1 MTASST
7 WFGPED
13 RPLAGW
19 LHLPEAG
26 IARAGIVLC
35 PSLGVEA
42 LVAQPAYLR
51 LARHLEEMGFAVL
64 RFDYSA
70 TGDSSGSMEQ
80 DASIDQWV
88 NDVRTARDFIVT
100 CGAERVGVVGLRV
113 GATLAARSL
122 VEHGSFDALALWD
135 PCSTGRAFVREQR
148 ALKALTFTA
157 NSPGEAEEGL
167 DLISLWMPSSLATD
181 LSAIALDASR
191 YPDGAKTLLVTRA
204 NRPKSSQVLEWLEHP
219 GTEEVEAKGQEE
231 FLDVEPGISVLPLD
245 TIDRIA
251 SWFDSVFDERTTP
264 ITRHVT
270 SEAVVARDAEGREI
284 VERLSTFGSAG
295 LFGVV
300 TEPAVDAGL
309 PPLVLLNVGLLH
321 HIGPGGLWVDL
332 ARGWAARGVRVLRF
346 DLGGIGESPA
356 LPYHSEGVEYPL
368 EAVEDIID
376 AMRFVAPDDHENVIL
391 VGICSGAYHALE
403 ASIALSITGAAI
415 INPILSFDPTEV
427 REGQP
432 IDTRRNAV
440 QPRHEI
446 VRWMR
451 RSPAIT
457 RITRWS
463 PIWKMRES
471 PRIAQIIDE
480 WTPEFV
486 WNLLDKTGAI
496 RSGASVLE
504 MIGSGGTS
512 ILLICGD
519 REARTFRRAGKRID
533 ALISAG
539 VLTFEVL
546 PGLDHSLFSAKSRR
560 DARRWLD
567 GFVSAFG
574 KEDAADAGGSSTFG
588 GSVPSQGTSIQP
600 DKSVGSAPAA
610 AEVELV
616 APGFDPESTA

>member
-19 LHLPEAG
+19 LHLPDAG
-26 IARAGIVLC
+26 TARAGIVLC

-51 LARHLEEMGFAVL
+51 LARRLEVMGFAVL

-70 TGDSSGSMEQ
+70 TGDSAGSMAQ
-80 DASIDQWV
+80 DASIEQWV
-88 NDVRTARDFIVT
+88 NDVRMARDFIAS

-122 VEHGSFDALALWD
+122 VEHGRFDALAMWD
-135 PCSTGRAFVREQR
+135 PCSTGRAFLREQQ
-148 ALKALTFTA
+148 ALKALTFSA
-157 NSPGEAEEGL
+157 NSPLEEEEGL

-181 LSAIALDASR
+181 LSAITLDASR
-191 YPDGAKTLLVTRA
+191 YPDDVKTLLITRV
-204 NRPKSSQVLEWLEHP
+204 NRPKSAQVLELLEHS
-219 GTEEVEAKGQEE
+219 GAEEVEATGQEE
-231 FLDVEPGISVLPLD
+231 FLDVPPGLSVLPLD
-245 TIDRIA
+245 TIDRI
-251 SWFDSVFDERTTP
+251 SEWFDGVFDGRAAP
-264 ITRHVT
+264 ISRHVT
-270 SEAVVARDAEGREI
+270 SEAVVAVDAEGRQI

-300 TEPAVDAGL
+300 TEPTVDAGL

-321 HIGPGGLWVDL
+321 HIGPGGLWVDV
-332 ARGWAARGVRVLRF
+332 ARAWAAKGVRVLRF

-368 EAVEDIID
+368 EAVQDIID
-376 AMRFVAPDDHENVIL
+376 AMRLVAPDNYENVIL

-403 ASIALSITGAAI
+403 ASIALSITGVAI

-427 REGQP
+427 LEGRP
-432 IDTRRNAV
+432 IDIRRTAV
-440 QPRHEI
+440 QPRHGI

-451 RSPAIT
+451 GSRAVT

-463 PIWKMRES
+463 PVWRLRQS
-471 PRIAQIIDE
+471 PRTAQIIDE
-480 WTPEFV
+480 WIPEVF
-486 WNLLDKTGAI
+486 WNLLDKMGAI

-560 DARRWLD
+560 DAMRWLD
-567 GFVSAFG
+567 SFVSAFG
-574 KEDAADAGGSSTFG
+574 KDDLADAAGSSALG
-588 GSVPSQGTSIQP
+588 ESGASQGTSVQP
-600 DKSVGSAPAA
+600 DKSLDGAPAA
-610 AEVELV
+610 PEVELV

>member
-1 MTASST
+1 MAASST
-7 WFGPED
+7 WFGPEG

-19 LHLPEAG
+19 LHLPDSG
-26 IARAGIVLC
+26 TARAGIVLC

-51 LARHLEEMGFAVL
+51 LARRLEAMGFAVL

-70 TGDSSGSMEQ
+70 TGDSAGSMER

-88 NDVRTARDFIVT
+88 SDVRTARDFIAS

-113 GATLAARSL
+113 GATLAARAL
-122 VEHGSFDALALWD
+122 VEHASFDALAMWD
-135 PCSTGRAFVREQR
+135 PCSTGRAFLREQQ
-148 ALKALTFTA
+148 ALKALTFNA
-157 NSPGEAEEGL
+157 DSPREDEEGL
-167 DLISLWMPSSLATD
+167 DLISLWMPTSVATD
-181 LSAIALDASR
+181 LSAIALDATR
-191 YPDGAKTLLVTRA
+191 YPDGVKTLLVTRV
-204 NRPKSSQVLEWLEHP
+204 NRPKSAQVLEWLEHSAA
-219 GTEEVEAKGQEE
+219 EEIEAKGQEE
-231 FLDVEPGISVLPLD
+231 FLDVPPGISVLPLD

-251 SWFDSVFDERTTP
+251 EWFDGAFDRRVAP
-264 ITRHVT
+264 MTRHIT
-270 SEAVVARDAEGREI
+270 SEAVVAVDAEGRQI
-284 VERLSTFGSAG
+284 IERLSTFGSAS

-321 HIGPGGLWVDL
+321 HIGPGGLWVDV
-332 ARGWAARGVRVLRF
+332 ARGWAAKGARVIRF

-356 LPYHSEGVEYPL
+356 LPYHTGGVEYPL

-376 AMRFVAPDDHENVIL
+376 AMRLVAPDNYENVIL

-415 INPILSFDPTEV
+415 INPILSFDPTEI
-427 REGQP
+427 REGRP

-440 QPRHEI
+440 QPRHGI

-451 RSPAIT
+451 GSRAIT
-457 RITRWS
+457 RITRWA
-463 PIWKMRES
+463 PIWRVRES
-471 PRIAQIIDE
+471 PRTAQIIDE
-480 WTPEFV
+480 WIPEVV

-504 MIGSGGTS
+504 MLGSKGTS
-512 ILLICGD
+512 ILLVCGD

-533 ALISAG
+533 ALISAD

-560 DARRWLD
+560 DATRWLD
-567 GFVSAFG
+567 SFVSAFG
-574 KEDAADAGGSSTFG
+574 KEDLADSVESSTFG
-588 GSVPSQGTSIQP
+588 ESGASHGIGVQP
-600 DKSVGSAPAA
+600 DNSVGSAPAA
-610 AEVELV
+610 AEVKLL

>member
-26 IARAGIVLC
+26 TARAGIVLC
-35 PSLGVEA
+35 SSLGVEA
-42 LVAQPAYLR
+42 LVAQPGYLR
-51 LARHLEEMGFAVL
+51 LARRLQEMGFAVL

-70 TGDSSGSMEQ
+70 TGDSAGSIER
-80 DASIDQWV
+80 DASIEHWV
-88 NDVRTARDFIVT
+88 EDVAIARDFIAS
-100 CGAERVGVVGLRV
+100 CGVERVGAVGLRI

-122 VEHGSFDALALWD
+122 SEHGGFDALAMWD
-135 PCSTGRAFVREQR
+135 PCSTGRAFLREQQ
-148 ALKALTFTA
+148 ALKALTFTG
-157 NSPGEAEEGL
+157 NSSYDDADGL
-167 DLISLWMPSSLATD
+167 DLISLWMPGSLATD
-181 LSAIALDASR
+181 LSATALDASR
-191 YPDGAKTLLVTRA
+191 CPDGLKTLLVTRA
-204 NRPKSSQVLEWLEHP
+204 NRPKSAQVLDWLEHP
-219 GTEEVEAKGQEE
+219 GAEEIEAKGQEE
-231 FLDVEPGISVLPLD
+231 FLDVAPGISELPLD

-251 SWFDSVFDERTTP
+251 EWFDGVFDERATP
-264 ITRHVT
+264 ITRHIT
-270 SEAVVARDAEGREI
+270 SDAVVARDGEGRQI

-321 HIGPGGLWVDL
+321 HIGPGGLWVDV
-332 ARGWAARGVRVLRF
+332 ARQWATRGARVLRF

-368 EAVEDIID
+368 EAVEDIVD
-376 AMRFVAPDDHENVIL
+376 AMRFVAPDDYENVIL

-403 ASIALSITGAAI
+403 ASIALNITGAAI

-427 REGQP
+427 REGRP

-440 QPRHEI
+440 QPHYGI

-451 RSPAIT
+451 GTPAVT

-463 PIWKMRES
+463 PILKVRES
-471 PRIAQIIDE
+471 PRVAQIIDE

-519 REARTFRRAGKRID
+519 LEARTFRRAGKRID

-567 GFVSAFG
+567 GFVEAFG
-574 KEDAADAGGSSTFG
+574 NDDVADAGGPFASRASG
-588 GSVPSQGTSIQP
+588 ASRRISVRV
-600 DKSVGSAPAA
+600 DKSVGIAPPVDD
-610 AEVELV
+610 EELV